1 MCSGW
6 QIARSDE
13 YKTWTIIIFSIVFW
27 SSCNMV
33 YCYPCVC
40 RELTSGA
47 RLKRKKRRSFKSC
60 NKSGWT
66 VCLFIYLFKG
76 IKKFRWTA
84 SNCFGFSVTIF
95 FFKKNIGF
103 REEELQLQKLKKR
116 KVKVDP
122 RLSFCDDI
130 DNSNEEEDV
139 DNSKLSNTFLRFTH
153 IWLFQHSFFIWY

>member
-27 SSCNMV
+27 CSCNMV

-66 VCLFIYLFKG
+66 VCLFIYLKESKNLGEQHPIVLVFMLQ
-76 IKKFRWTA
+76 
-84 SNCFGFSVTIF
+84 F
-95 FFKKNIGF
+95 FFKKKLNF